1 MTMLHIIYLQ
11 EKIALQTYFM
21 AKNELYNFLPNPKP
35 AGFFSHPTSLEGYDA
50 VTRELLTRRADV
62 SHHGHG
68 GVSCL
73 ATAPFLKLSG
83 KNLVFWVKK
92 GSSTEVVKFPIWG
105 DQTSSKCMVILRDFP
120 SNSALFGSL
129 CFV

>member
-1 MTMLHIIYLQ
+1 M
-11 EKIALQTYFM
+11 
-21 AKNELYNFLPNPKP
+21 
-35 AGFFSHPTSLEGYDA
+35 
-50 VTRELLTRRADV
+50 TRELLTRRADV

-92 GSSTEVVKFPIWG
+92 GSSTGVVKLL
-105 DQTSSKCMVILRDFP
+105 ILGG
-120 SNSALFGSL
+120 SNQQQMYGNFEGSPL
-129 CFV
+129 Q